1 MRSIRVILSE
11 IIGLFV
17 DDGSLA
23 AALLVWC
30 AVVAGVRAV
39 LPGSPLLAGGLL
51 AGGCVAILL
60 VNIRRTAA
68 GVSRPPSARPSPGA

>member
-1 MRSIRVILSE
+1 MRAVLGE

-23 AALLVWC
+23 VALLVWC
-30 AVVAGVRAV
+30 GVVAGVRAV
-39 LPGSPLLAGGLL
+39 LPGSPLLAGLLL

-60 VNIRRTAA
+60 VNISRTA
-68 GVSRPPSARPSPGA
+68 GVSRRPSGRPSPGA